1 MKGKI
6 ISSIQYFPNLI
17 YFASLIKYK
26 NFIIDAGENYIKQ
39 SFRNRT
45 NILTANGIQSLVIPV
60 KKNKIKKISNV
71 MINGNNWK
79 QIHYK
84 SIQNAY
90 KKSPFFE
97 HYDFK
102 IKNLIFN
109 ENEKLLDYNLFIL
122 KELLVIIDIEINITE
137 SSKYI
142 EKKKNDI
149 DLRNYFK
156 KNDELTVNE
165 YSQVYEYKFK
175 FQHNLSILDLLFNE
189 GPETF
194 NYLFNLSKQLKF

>member
-1 MKGKI
+1 MEKKI
-6 ISSIQYFPNLI
+6 ISSIHYFPNII
-17 YFASLIKYK
+17 YFASLIKYE
-26 NFIIDAGENYIKQ
+26 NFIIDTGENYIKQ

-45 NILTANGIQSLVIPV
+45 NILTANGIQSLTIPV
-60 KKNKIKKISNV
+60 KRNIKKNISSIL
-71 MINGNNWK
+71 INGDNWK

-84 SIQNAY
+84 SLQNAY
-90 KKSPFFE
+90 KKSPFYE
-97 HYDFK
+97 HYDFE

-109 ENEKLLDYNLFIL
+109 ENEKLLDYNLLIL
-122 KELLVIIDIEINITE
+122 EELLEIIDIEIKIRK

-142 EKKKNDI
+142 EKQKTDI

-156 KNDELTVNE
+156 KTNDLKVNE